1 MPAELATV
9 TDVAEAGDVPISTLE
24 EARARADRIRVGIGV
39 VAQLQDDVVTAYQRR
54 DWTQLGYG
62 TWEEYVAGEF
72 GGHHVR
78 LPRPQ
83 RQEIVAR
90 LHEEGLSTR
99 AIGVALGVDQ
109 RTVRRDLPAEADTVP
124 VPVVGVDGKSYATP
138 GKPSAEADTEPGP
151 AESGPAESGPPRRRP
166 LHAEAAEAA
175 ATLDAALSRW
185 DAVTADSRWP
195 AQRTRIA
202 EKHSG
207 TIARAAALVENVT
220 A

>member
-1 MPAELATV
+1 MSAELATV
-9 TDVAEAGDVPISTLE
+9 ADVAEAGDVPISTLE

-39 VAQLQDDVVTAYQRR
+39 VAGLQEDIVTAYQRR
-54 DWTQLGYG
+54 DWAQLDYG

-109 RTVRRDLPAEADTVP
+109 RTVRRDLPAETDT
-124 VPVVGVDGKSYATP
+124 VPVVGVDGKSYTAT
-138 GKPSAEADTEPGP
+138 GKPSAEADTE
-151 AESGPAESGPPRRRP
+151 SGPAGSSPPRRRA

-195 AQRTRIA
+195 AQRARIA
-202 EKHSG
+202 QNHAE
-207 TIARAAALVENVT
+207 TFTRAAALVENVT

>member
-1 MPAELATV
+1 MSGELATV
-9 TDVAEAGDVPISTLE
+9 ADVAEAGDVPISTLE
-24 EARARADRIRVGIGV
+24 EARARADRIRAGIGV
-39 VAQLQDDVVTAYQRR
+39 VARLQDDIVTAYRRR
-54 DWTQLGYG
+54 DWAQLGYRA
-62 TWEEYVAGEF
+62 WEEYVAGEF

-109 RTVRRDLPAEADTVP
+109 RTVRRDLPAEVDTAP
-124 VPVVGVDGKSYATP
+124 VPVVGVDGKSYAAP
-138 GKPSAEADTEPGP
+138 SKPSAEADTGAGP
-151 AESGPAESGPPRRRP
+151 AASPPRRRP

-195 AQRTRIA
+195 AQRARIA
-202 EKHSG
+202 ERHAE
-207 TIARAAALVENVT
+207 TFTRAAALVDNVT